1 MQDVKQLG
9 YVGPVMPTAKTRA
22 AGEKTRRSNDSTE
35 EKRRSQQHRSNK
47 DPDDE
52 HVVDEYA

>member
-22 AGEKTRRSNDSTE
+22 TGEKTRRSNDSTDDDQH
-35 EKRRSQQHRSNK
+35 SQQHRSKK
-47 DPDDE
+47 DPDDK